1 MPSLVAWLDASSEDQ
16 RRMREIVNLFSE
28 RDSRDE
34 LGFGQ
39 VRDALSDSLFP
50 GTSTLLTRA
59 RYLLLIPWCF
69 TAAQSPGRAAEDIS
83 LGVTANERNLIV
95 ALKTGGDEQGLLG
108 RVAGANLK
116 TLPSSVYWAALR
128 RYGILSSPTMDRQD
142 AIEFDLARSVD
153 DGEVNNDRIGAWSP
167 TLPVVPKGF
176 PSESAGNFDLSPAEA
191 NWLRDRMA
199 EGSEGTLLGHLVER
213 RPEAASITPWD
224 DPTSRAA
231 TGTPQQVLQHA
242 KLFSFA
248 AHGAAILYNLM
259 LAEHYETAGYNQIV
273 APVDRYS
280 DRLREW
286 QQERDLLADELRSW
300 DRNAFWA
307 VIDAG
312 LGSVAPRSRIFVND
326 WLDAALLLDT
336 DDLTKGREMIRARE
350 RQHKGAQSRLTNQKL
365 LQSWQGA
372 SGAGR
377 LAFRWPQVNQILT
390 DLHDGLERT
399 DA

>member
-59 RYLLLIPWCF
+59 RYMLLIPWCF
-69 TAAQSPGRAAEDIS
+69 TAAQSTGRSADDIS
-83 LGVTANERNLIV
+83 AAVAANERNLIL
-95 ALKTGGDEQGLLG
+95 ALRKGGDERGLLG

-128 RYGILSSPTMDRQD
+128 KYGILSSPAMDRQD
-142 AIEFDLARSVD
+142 AIAFDAASSVSD
-153 DGEVNNDRIGAWSP
+153 AEIDNDRIGAWSP
-167 TLPVVPKGF
+167 TLPLAPRGF
-176 PSESAGNFDLSPAEA
+176 PSESAGNFDLSRSEA

-199 EGSEGTLLGHLVER
+199 EGSEGTLLGHLVEY
-213 RPEAASITPWD
+213 RPEAASAAPWD
-224 DPTSRAA
+224 DPTSLEA
-231 TGTPQQVLQHA
+231 TGAPQQVLQHA

-248 AHGAAILYNLM
+248 AHGAALLYNLM
-259 LAEHYETAGYNQIV
+259 LAEQYESAGYNQIV

-286 QQERDLLADELRSW
+286 QQERDLLADELSSW
-300 DRNAFWA
+300 DRTDFWTN
-307 VIDAG
+307 IDAG
-312 LGSVAPRSRIFVND
+312 SGSVAPRSRMFVND
-326 WLDAALLLDT
+326 WLDASLVLDT
-336 DDLTKGREMIRARE
+336 HDLSGGRDMIRSRE

>member
-69 TAAQSPGRAAEDIS
+69 TAAQSPGRTADKIS
-83 LGVTANERNLIV
+83 SSVSENERNLIL
-95 ALKTGGDEQGLLG
+95 ALRKGGDEQGLLG
-108 RVAGANLK
+108 RVAGASLK

-128 RYGILSSPTMDRQD
+128 KYGILSSPSMDRQD
-142 AIEFDLARSVD
+142 AIELDQPGPAGDAEFD
-153 DGEVNNDRIGAWSP
+153 NDRIGAWSP
-167 TLPVVPKGF
+167 TLPVAPKGF
-176 PSESAGNFDLSPAEA
+176 PAESAGNFDLSASEA

-199 EGSEGTLLGHLVER
+199 EGSEGTLLGHLVEH
-213 RPEAASITPWD
+213 RPDTASATPWD
-224 DPTSRAA
+224 DAA
-231 TGTPQQVLQHA
+231 SAEAAGTPKQVLQHA

-248 AHGAAILYNLM
+248 AHGAALLYNLM
-259 LAEHYETAGYNQIV
+259 LAEQYESAGYNQIV
-273 APVDRYS
+273 APVVRYG
-280 DRLREW
+280 DKLREW
-286 QQERDLLADELRSW
+286 QQERDLLIEELTSW
-300 DRNAFWA
+300 DRTAFWA

-312 LGSVAPRSRIFVND
+312 SGSVAPRSRIFVND
-326 WLDAALLLDT
+326 WLDAALVLDT
-336 DDLTKGREMIRARE
+336 HDLTAVRDMIQTRE

-377 LAFRWPQVNQILT
+377 LVFRWPQVHQILT
-390 DLHDGLERT
+390 DLHDGLERI